1 MSHYD
6 AQNIVGIVFTVVS
19 ALVVVA
25 GSVFFILL
33 LRKTS
38 KSYHDPTRRWV
49 AITKAA
55 LGLWLFSELFYVILN
70 IISLA
75 HGSTYS
81 YDSTLAKFISYTSS
95 ILSWFFDVSQA
106 LTFLALFYLA
116 RAFTLLRVDET
127 SKRFRIG
134 KSFSF
139 GAVILI
145 PVLSFTAMCLWLST
159 REGYYSWSY
168 NSSDYERVMMRRL
181 VAQIFD
187 LICGIFNLLCA
198 IGAIT
203 YIALVRKNALKGPLH
218 KVSFASFA
226 TVSQYRASNIALA
239 ISIVWFIRA
248 VWSLFAQLSSQY
260 GYYYYNY
267 DTYTWFSIV
276 SLVVGILGS
285 FAVFIMLY
293 LLATQDKYGLNRR
306 GELAQPAKL
315 NDEEASG
322 AHITTANSVY

>member
-19 ALVVVA
+19 ALAVVA

-38 KSYHDPTRRWV
+38 KSYRDPTRRWV

-159 REGYYSWSY
+159 REGYYSWNY
-168 NSSDYERVMMRRL
+168 DSSDYERVMMRRL

-198 IGAIT
+198 IGAVT

-218 KVSFASFA
+218 K
-226 TVSQYRASNIALA
+226 ASNLALA
-239 ISIVWFIRA
+239 ISIIWLVRA

-306 GELAQPAKL
+306 GELVQPTKL